1 MLLFRRGCEQPLRPE
16 LWAVLGR
23 YVAAQ
28 AAQRVVG
35 RSGGRLLG
43 AVAVLRCCTSAL
55 TPCLQIAVIARVT
68 GAHLGGRLSV
78 YDRDVPLGT
87 GVNGTL
93 MARRSWRVWRSCLC
107 SPDHPVCR
115 RPPARDLVCW
125 ARPRSMAGG

>member
-55 TPCLQIAVIARVT
+55 TPCLQIAVITRLERPE
-68 GAHLGGRLSV
+68 LGGQLPV
-78 YDRDVPLGT
+78 GDRDLPLPT
-87 GVNGTL
+87 RVNGTL
-93 MARRSWRVWRSCLC
+93 MAR
-107 SPDHPVCR
+107 
-115 RPPARDLVCW
+115 
-125 ARPRSMAGG
+125 